1 MKIAILGYGNFG
13 SGFGSYL
20 ESIGNEIIKNEV
32 DNANIVLVAVPSFVV
47 IKTLVDI
54 KEKLVNK
61 KIIICS
67 KGFTCDGN
75 LIGDELKENG
85 IDNIFFLYGPTLID
99 GINKGELSA
108 AVLAGGNGKEEI
120 KKYFESERF
129 HIELS
134 EDTIG
139 VSVGAALKN
148 VMTMFMGVVIGA
160 GYGENTKGFIFT
172 RCLQEIQKFGVVLGA
187 DKDTFYGLSCL
198 GDLMLNSRN
207 RNIGIEFGKGK
218 KIDDIVKESDCFLEG
233 LGTLKN
239 ARIMASKHK
248 IDTPIID
255 LLYGILFEDAS
266 IDESIKKIK

>member
-20 ESIGNEIIKNEV
+20 SNLGNEIIKNEV
-32 DNANIVLVAVPSFVV
+32 NNADIVLVAVPSFVV
-47 IKTLVDI
+47 IKTLLDV
-54 KEKLVNK
+54 KEKIGNK

-85 IDNIFFLYGPTLID
+85 INNVFFLYGPTLID
-99 GINKGELSA
+99 GINKGELSGV
-108 AVLAGGNGKEEI
+108 VLAGGDGKEEI
-120 KKYFESERF
+120 KKYFESDKLR
-129 HIELS
+129 IELS
-134 EDTIG
+134 EDVIG
-139 VSVGAALKN
+139 VQVGSALKN
-148 VMTMFMGVVIGA
+148 VMTMFMGVIIGA

-172 RCLQEIQKFGVVLGA
+172 RCLQEIQKFGIALGA
-187 DKDTFYGLSCL
+187 NKDTFYSLSCL

-239 ARIMASKHK
+239 ARIMAIKHK

-255 LLYGILFEDAS
+255 LLYGILFENAS